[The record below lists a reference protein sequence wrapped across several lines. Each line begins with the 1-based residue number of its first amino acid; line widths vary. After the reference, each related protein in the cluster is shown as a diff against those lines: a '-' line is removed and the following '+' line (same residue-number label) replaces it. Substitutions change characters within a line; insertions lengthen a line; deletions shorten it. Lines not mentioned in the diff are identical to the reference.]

1 MEKKFRVVCST
12 DTAKDKPNLIVDFDS
27 AAIAEAQVTHQQL
40 FMLRRDETPHAQQ
53 ILPPIF
59 LTDKDGDISL
69 EFDKSEKSTAEDQV
83 KLQEL
88 STRIKLEYQ
97 KLKHRGQ
104 TTTIPLTNLNFA
116 CLYEGVDTSVS
127 PENSQQEELFKRI
140 NASRAKRACL
150 SSKRDTHTPSLQERL
165 ERY

>member
-12 DTAKDKPNLIVDFDS
+12 DTAKEKPNLIVDFDS

-40 FMLRRDETPHAQQ
+40 FMLRQDETPHAQQ

-88 STRIKLEYQ
+88 SPRIKLEYQ

-127 PENSQQEELFKRI
+127 PENPQQEELFKRI
-140 NASRAKRACL
+140 NASRAKRASL
-150 SSKRDTHTPSLQERL
+150 SSHRDTHTPSLQERL